1 MDRDS
6 NSARQPLSTD
16 VNRGRVKP
24 RSKAPPRPGTKN
36 KLIVALI
43 AVSWICGG
51 ALLKLNVPWLYL
63 LIAISVTAALWVG
76 RRQGWLLRAV
86 VLLAL
91 AIPISKIV
99 QKRSPKGDLHE
110 NTPTTFT
117 STSEKRDGAVIRAL
131 VAAEETYLNLSPKM
145 NILSKGLLD
154 LRLPGPTED
163 AESVFSTTVTTVDLD
178 LTPAATPTGTST
190 FESHPWPVAALSK
203 QTDRVDLW
211 RPMLDE
217 ISFFEHAKVEII
229 SGDHPDGNML
239 RYEAKGGFEALARMK
254 SDQWRS
260 FEGRMELTWEHS
272 RTDDG
277 AAGGWQIT
285 GWKTTEMHWRASPR
299 RLFVEAL
306 DTAMHES
313 QEASMLRRSLHYE
326 ATVKHYRDGTKQL
339 PHPYFAP
346 ISANQKEGIAV
357 ADVNGDGFDDIYITM
372 RLGKNMLLVNQG
384 DGTFLEQ
391 AASFKLDL
399 PGHTP
404 CALFADFDNDGDQD
418 VILGRSLLK
427 TSYLENRQGVFY
439 QHPIPKFMPM
449 AALSMSAADYNMDGL
464 LDVYI
469 CTYRPAAPAGASPAG
484 GVAQSKDGDFDWPD
498 EFFDINLARE
508 YRRRVS
514 EHRKR
519 KGGTVLDQLGPPNV
533 LLVNRGGGRF
543 EPAPENDTVGI
554 WRNSM
559 QATWGDYNRDG
570 RPDLYIANDWG
581 LDVLFRNDGSGGFTD
596 VTTQAGVTVYGYAMG
611 ASWGDYDNDGQDDLY
626 VSNMYSNPGRRITK
640 QIPGLGK
647 MFIESAAGNW
657 LYHQVANGKF
667 EQVAGLMPPSMT
679 VMKAGWSWGGC
690 FADFDNDS
698 FLDLYVLNGYFTAP
712 KEHSS
717 GLDLESNLWR
727 TMVRTDENLSRPSFR
742 FSPEWKR
749 TSAPD
754 SAGPMIDARLAGVE
768 RHGDKVLVHSLN
780 GNERN
785 RYFANR
791 AGRSFS
797 DISALSGLDNP
808 ADSRGFAI
816 LDYDRDGWQD
826 IALVNANQPL
836 FNLYHN
842 EMGTTGLS
850 GGVIA
855 IRFVGGNRAASPS
868 KGFGCRD
875 GYGARVVVDLG
886 DEKLTREH
894 RCGDG
899 WSTQNSPTMMVGIG
913 SHTNVD
919 SLTVQ
924 WPSGKTTTTQGV
936 PEGTLLT
943 VYENPEDGPTN
954 DPVERTTYRVK
965 ASERRMA
972 PINREVFPIAAVDS
986 SAKPG
991 ARLRVYT
998 TFSTSNQPYKENLA
1012 RLQHVRAELGPEGVD
1027 IIAVPIDDTD
1037 DNQKLADY
1045 NREYRPST
1053 RLIRIAVSQR
1063 AGAAA
1068 AFTKV
1073 FGAEPPLPSSVITDS
1088 SGHVLATQPGVPGIS
1103 ALRKM
1108 MREDP

>member
-1 MDRDS
+1 M
-6 NSARQPLSTD
+6 
-16 VNRGRVKP
+16 
-24 RSKAPPRPGTKN
+24 
-36 KLIVALI
+36 I

-260 FEGRMELTWEHS
+260 FEGRMELTWEHT

>member
-1 MDRDS
+1 M
-6 NSARQPLSTD
+6 N
-16 VNRGRVKP
+16 P
-24 RSKAPPRPGTKN
+24 RSKAPFRPGTKN
-36 KLIVALI
+36 KLIMALI

-51 ALLKLNVPWLYL
+51 ALLKLNAPWLYL

-99 QKRSPKGDLHE
+99 QERPPKGDLHE

-145 NILSKGLLD
+145 NILSRGLLD
-154 LRLPGPTED
+154 LRLPGPTAD

-178 LTPAATPTGTST
+178 LIPAAIPTGPST

-211 RPMLDE
+211 RPIFDE

-229 SGDHPDGNML
+229 SGVHPDGNML

-260 FEGRMELTWEHS
+260 FEGRMELTWEYP

-277 AAGGWQIT
+277 AAGDWQIT

-326 ATVKHYRDGTKQL
+326 ATVKHYRDDTKQL

-596 VTTQAGVTVYGYAMG
+596 VTTQAGVTAYGYAMG

-626 VSNMYSNPGRRITK
+626 VSNMYSEPGRRITK
-640 QIPGLGK
+640 QIPGLEK

-657 LYHQVANGKF
+657 LYHQVADGKF

-754 SAGPMIDARLAGVE
+754 SHGPMIDARLAGVE
-768 RHGDKVLVHSLN
+768 RQGDKVFVHSLN

-785 RYFANR
+785 RYFANH

-842 EMGTTGLS
+842 EMGTTALS

-855 IRFVGGNRAASPS
+855 IRFVGGNRQASPS

-875 GYGARVVVDLG
+875 GYGARIVVDLG
-886 DEKLTREH
+886 NEKITREH

-913 SHTNVD
+913 SHTNVV
-919 SLTVQ
+919 SLTVK
-924 WPSGKTTTTQGV
+924 WPSGRTTTTQGV

-991 ARLRVYT
+991 VRLRVYT
-998 TFSTSNQPYKENLA
+998 TFSTSNQPYKENLP

-1037 DNQKLADY
+1037 DDQKLADY
-1045 NREYRPST
+1045 NREYLPST

-1108 MREDP
+1108 LRRDP

>member
-1 MDRDS
+1 M
-6 NSARQPLSTD
+6 
-16 VNRGRVKP
+16 
-24 RSKAPPRPGTKN
+24 
-36 KLIVALI
+36 ALI

-51 ALLKLNVPWLYL
+51 ALLKLNAPWLYL

-76 RRQGWLLRAV
+76 RRQGWLLRTV

-99 QKRSPKGDLHE
+99 QKRSPKEDLHE

-145 NILSKGLLD
+145 NALSKGLLD
-154 LRLPGPTED
+154 LRLPGPTAD

-178 LTPAATPTGTST
+178 LTPAATPNGTST
-190 FESHPWPVAALSK
+190 FESHPWPMAALSK

-260 FEGRMELTWEHS
+260 FEGRMELTWEHT

-326 ATVKHYRDGTKQL
+326 ATVKHYRDGAKQL

-596 VTTQAGVTVYGYAMG
+596 VTTQAGVTAYGYAMG

-626 VSNMYSNPGRRITK
+626 VSNMYSEPGRRITK
-640 QIPGLGK
+640 QIPGLEK

-754 SAGPMIDARLAGVE
+754 SHGPMIDARLAGVE
-768 RHGDKVLVHSLN
+768 RQGDKVFVHSLN

-785 RYFANR
+785 RYFANH

-855 IRFVGGNRAASPS
+855 IRFVGGNRQASPS

-875 GYGARVVVDLG
+875 GYGARIVVDLG
-886 DEKLTREH
+886 NEKITREH

-913 SHTNVD
+913 SHTNVV
-919 SLTVQ
+919 SLTVK
-924 WPSGKTTTTQGV
+924 WPSGRTTTTQGV

-965 ASERRMA
+965 TSERRMA

-998 TFSTSNQPYKENLA
+998 TFSTSNQPYKENLP
-1012 RLQHVRAELGPEGVD
+1012 RLRHIRAELGPEGVD

-1053 RLIRIAVSQR
+1053 RLIGIAVSQR

-1108 MREDP
+1108 LRRDP

>member
-1 MDRDS
+1 M
-6 NSARQPLSTD
+6 
-16 VNRGRVKP
+16 
-24 RSKAPPRPGTKN
+24 
-36 KLIVALI
+36 ALI

-51 ALLKLNVPWLYL
+51 ALLKLNAPWLYL

-99 QKRSPKGDLHE
+99 QERPPKGDLHE

-145 NILSKGLLD
+145 NSLSRGLLD
-154 LRLPGPTED
+154 LRLPGPTAD

-178 LTPAATPTGTST
+178 LIPAAIPTGPST

-211 RPMLDE
+211 RPLFDE

-254 SDQWRS
+254 SDHWRS
-260 FEGRMELTWEHS
+260 FEGRMELSWEHP
-272 RTDDG
+272 RTDGGDG
-277 AAGGWQIT
+277 GDWQIT

-326 ATVKHYRDGTKQL
+326 ATVKHYRDGAKQL

-399 PGHTP
+399 PGHTT

-427 TSYLENRQGVFY
+427 TSYLENRHGVFY

-596 VTTQAGVTVYGYAMG
+596 VTTQAGVTAYGYAMG

-626 VSNMYSNPGRRITK
+626 VSNMYSEPGRRITK
-640 QIPGLGK
+640 QIPGLEK

-754 SAGPMIDARLAGVE
+754 SHGPMIDARLAGVE
-768 RHGDKVLVHSLN
+768 RQGDKVFVHSLN

-785 RYFANR
+785 RYFANH

-855 IRFVGGNRAASPS
+855 IRFVGGNRQASPS

-875 GYGARVVVDLG
+875 GYGARIVVDLG
-886 DEKLTREH
+886 NEKITREH

-913 SHTNVD
+913 SHTNVV
-919 SLTVQ
+919 SLTVK
-924 WPSGKTTTTQGV
+924 WPSGRTTTTQGV

-998 TFSTSNQPYKENLA
+998 TFSTSNQPYKENLP
-1012 RLQHVRAELGPEGVD
+1012 RLRHVRAELGPEGVD

-1037 DNQKLADY
+1037 DSQKLAAY

-1068 AFTKV
+1068 AFAKV

-1108 MREDP
+1108 LRRDP

>member
-1 MDRDS
+1 M
-6 NSARQPLSTD
+6 
-16 VNRGRVKP
+16 
-24 RSKAPPRPGTKN
+24 
-36 KLIVALI
+36 ALI
-43 AVSWICGG
+43 
-51 ALLKLNVPWLYL
+51 
-63 LIAISVTAALWVG
+63 
-76 RRQGWLLRAV
+76 AV

-91 AIPISKIV
+91 IIPFSKIV
-99 QKRSPKGDLHE
+99 KKWRPKEDIHE
-110 NTPTTFT
+110 NTPATLTATF
-117 STSEKRDGAVIRAL
+117 EKRDGAVIRTL

-154 LRLPGPTED
+154 LRLPGPTAD

-178 LTPAATPTGTST
+178 LTPAATPTGPST

-260 FEGRMELTWEHS
+260 FEGRMELTWEHT

-372 RLGKNMLLVNQG
+372 RLGKNMLLVNQR

-508 YRRRVS
+508 YRQRVS

-543 EPAPENDTVGI
+543 EPAPENGTVGI

-581 LDVLFRNDGSGGFTD
+581 LDVLFRNDGSDGFTD
-596 VTTQAGVTVYGYAMG
+596 VTTQAGVTAYGYAMG

-626 VSNMYSNPGRRITK
+626 VSNMYSEPGRRITK
-640 QIPGLGK
+640 QIPGLEK

-657 LYHQVANGKF
+657 LYHQVANVKF

-791 AGRSFS
+791 AGRSFA

-875 GYGARVVVDLG
+875 GYGARIVVDLG
-886 DEKLTREH
+886 NEKITREH

-913 SHTNVD
+913 SHTNVV
-919 SLTVQ
+919 SLTVK
-924 WPSGKTTTTQGV
+924 WPSGRTTTTQGV

-943 VYENPEDGPTN
+943 LYENPEDGPTN

-998 TFSTSNQPYKENLA
+998 TFSTSNQPYKENLP

-1103 ALRKM
+1103 ALRKI
-1108 MREDP
+1108 MRRVP

>member
-1 MDRDS
+1 M
-6 NSARQPLSTD
+6 
-16 VNRGRVKP
+16 
-24 RSKAPPRPGTKN
+24 
-36 KLIVALI
+36 ALI
-43 AVSWICGG
+43 A
-51 ALLKLNVPWLYL
+51 L
-63 LIAISVTAALWVG
+63 
-76 RRQGWLLRAV
+76 V
-86 VLLAL
+86 VLAL
-91 AIPISKIV
+91 IIPFSKIV
-99 QKRSPKGDLHE
+99 KKWRPKGDIHE
-110 NTPTTFT
+110 KTPATLTATF
-117 STSEKRDGAVIRAL
+117 EKRDGAVIRTL
-131 VAAEETYLNLSPKM
+131 VAAEETSLNLSPKM
-145 NILSKGLLD
+145 KVLSKGLLD
-154 LRLPGPTED
+154 LRLPGPTVD
-163 AESVFSTTVTTVDLD
+163 AKSVFSPTVTTVDLD
-178 LTPAATPTGTST
+178 LKPAATPTGPST

-217 ISFFEHAKVEII
+217 ISFFEHAKFKII

-272 RTDDG
+272 RTDG
-277 AAGGWQIT
+277 GRGWQIT
-285 GWKTTEMHWRASPR
+285 GWKTTEMNWRASPR

-326 ATVKHYRDGTKQL
+326 ATVKHYREGTKQL

-427 TSYLENRQGVFY
+427 TSYLENRQGVFF

-449 AALSMSAADYNMDGL
+449 AVLSMAAADYNMDGL
-464 LDVYI
+464 LDVYV

-484 GVAQSKDGDFDWPD
+484 GVAQSKDDEFDWPD

-508 YRRRVS
+508 YRLRVS

-581 LDVLFRNDGSGGFTD
+581 LDVLFRNDESGGFTD
-596 VTTQAGVTVYGYAMG
+596 ITTQAGVTAYGYAMG

-626 VSNMYSNPGRRITK
+626 VSNMYSEPGRRITK
-640 QIPGLGK
+640 QIPGLEK

-657 LYHQVANGKF
+657 LYRRVDNGKF
-667 EQVAGLMPPSMT
+667 EQVAGLEPPSMT
-679 VMKAGWSWGGC
+679 VMNAGWSWGGC
-690 FADFDNDS
+690 FADFDNDC

-754 SAGPMIDARLAGVE
+754 SKGPMIDARLAGVE
-768 RHGDKVLVHSLN
+768 RQGDKVLVHSLN

-791 AGRSFS
+791 AGSSFA
-797 DISALSGLDNP
+797 DISTLSGLDNP

-836 FNLYHN
+836 FNLYRN
-842 EMGTTGLS
+842 EMGTTGFS

-868 KGFGCRD
+868 KEFGCRD
-875 GYGARVVVDLG
+875 GYGARVMVDLG
-886 DEKLTREH
+886 NEKITREH

-913 SHTNVD
+913 SHKNVV
-919 SLTVQ
+919 SLTVK
-924 WPSGKTTTTQGV
+924 WPSGRATTTQDV

-943 VYENPEDGPTN
+943 VYENPEDSPTN

-965 ASERRMA
+965 ASVRKMA
-972 PINREVFPIAAVDS
+972 AVSREVFPIATVDS

-991 ARLRVYT
+991 TRLRVYT
-998 TFSTSNQPYKENLA
+998 TFSTSNQPYKDNLP
-1012 RLQHVRAELGPEGVD
+1012 RLRHVRAELGPEGVD

-1037 DNQKLADY
+1037 DNQKLAAY

-1053 RLIRIAVSQR
+1053 RLIGIALNQR

-1068 AFTKV
+1068 AFTKI
-1073 FGAEPPLPSSVITDS
+1073 FGTEPPQPSSVITDS

-1103 ALRKM
+1103 TLRKM
-1108 MREDP
+1108 LRSDP

>member
-1 MDRDS
+1 M
-6 NSARQPLSTD
+6 
-16 VNRGRVKP
+16 
-24 RSKAPPRPGTKN
+24 
-36 KLIVALI
+36 ALI
-43 AVSWICGG
+43 AV
-51 ALLKLNVPWLYL
+51 
-63 LIAISVTAALWVG
+63 
-76 RRQGWLLRAV
+76 
-86 VLLAL
+86 VLLVL
-91 AIPISKIV
+91 VIPISKIA
-99 QKRSPKGDLHE
+99 KKSPPKGGAHE
-110 NTPTTFT
+110 NTPTTLN
-117 STSEKRDGAVIRAL
+117 STIKKHDGAVIRAL
-131 VAAEETYLNLSPKM
+131 VAAEETYLNLNQKM
-145 NILSKGLLD
+145 NALSEGLLD
-154 LRLPGPTED
+154 LRLPGPAAG
-163 AESVFSTTVTTVDLD
+163 AENVFSTTVTTVDLD
-178 LTPAATPTGTST
+178 SVPAATPTDSSK
-190 FESHPWPVAALSK
+190 FEAHPWPVAALSR
-203 QTDRVDLW
+203 QTEGVDLW
-211 RPMLDE
+211 RPMLDK
-217 ISFFEHAKVEII
+217 ISYFEHAKVKLI
-229 SGDHPDGNML
+229 SGGHPDENMW

-254 SDQWRS
+254 SDQWFS
-260 FEGRMELTWEHS
+260 FEGRMDLTWG
-272 RTDDG
+272 RPKTDGGG
-277 AAGGWQIT
+277 AGEWQIT
-285 GWKTTEMHWRASPR
+285 GWKTTEMNWRTSPR
-299 RLFVEAL
+299 RLFAEAL
-306 DTAMHES
+306 DTAMRVP

-326 ATVKHYRDGTKQL
+326 ATVKHYLEGTKQL

-346 ISANQKEGIAV
+346 ISANQKEGTAV

-391 AASFKLDL
+391 AAAFKLDL

-484 GVAQSKDGDFDWPD
+484 GVAQSKDDDFDWPD

-508 YRRRVS
+508 YRQRES

-543 EPAPENDTVGI
+543 EPAPENGTVGI

-596 VTTQAGVTVYGYAMG
+596 VTTQAGITSYGYAMG
-611 ASWGDYDNDGQDDLY
+611 ASWGDYDNDGHDDLY
-626 VSNMYSNPGRRITK
+626 VSNMYSDPGRRITK
-640 QIPGLGK
+640 QIPGLEK

-657 LYHQVANGKF
+657 LYRRIANGKF

-679 VMKAGWSWGGC
+679 VMNAGWSWGGC

-712 KEHSS
+712 KECTS

-749 TSAPD
+749 TPAPD
-754 SAGPMIDARLAGVE
+754 SDGPMIDARLAGVE
-768 RHGDKVLVHSLN
+768 RQGDKVLVHSLN

-785 RYFANR
+785 RYFANH
-791 AGRSFS
+791 AGHSFA
-797 DISALSGLDNP
+797 DISALSGLDNL
-808 ADSRGFAI
+808 ADSRGFSI

-842 EMGTTGLS
+842 EMGATGLS
-850 GGVIA
+850 GGIIA
-855 IRFVGGNRAASPS
+855 IRFVGGNRQAASS
-868 KGFGCRD
+868 SEFACRD

-886 DEKLTREH
+886 NEKITREH

-899 WSTQNSPTMMVGIG
+899 WSTQNSSTMMVGIG
-913 SHTNVD
+913 SHTNVA
-919 SLTVQ
+919 SLTVH
-924 WPSGKTTTTQGV
+924 WPSGRTTTTQGV

-943 VYENPEDGPTN
+943 VYENPEDGPT
-954 DPVERTTYRVK
+954 DGPVERTTYRVK
-965 ASERRMA
+965 ASERELA
-972 PINREVFPIAAVDS
+972 PVNREVFPIAAVDS

-998 TFSTSNQPYKENLA
+998 TFSTSNQAYKENLP
-1012 RLQHVRAELGPEGVD
+1012 RLQNVRAILGPEGVD
-1027 IIAVPIDDTD
+1027 FIAVPIDNTD
-1037 DNQKLADY
+1037 NDQKLGDY

-1053 RLIRIAVSQR
+1053 RLIQIAVSQR

-1068 AFTKV
+1068 DFTKV

-1103 ALRKM
+1103 ALRKI
-1108 MREDP
+1108 MRRVP

>member
-1 MDRDS
+1 M
-6 NSARQPLSTD
+6 
-16 VNRGRVKP
+16 
-24 RSKAPPRPGTKN
+24 
-36 KLIVALI
+36 ALI

-51 ALLKLNVPWLYL
+51 ALLKLNASWLYL

-99 QKRSPKGDLHE
+99 QERPPKGDLHE

-145 NILSKGLLD
+145 NALSKGLLD
-154 LRLPGPTED
+154 LRLPGPTAD

-178 LTPAATPTGTST
+178 LIPAAIPTGPST

-211 RPMLDE
+211 RPLFDE

-260 FEGRMELTWEHS
+260 FEGRMELTWEYP

-326 ATVKHYRDGTKQL
+326 ATVKHYRDGAKQL

-399 PGHTP
+399 PGHTT

-427 TSYLENRQGVFY
+427 TSYLENRHGVFY

-596 VTTQAGVTVYGYAMG
+596 VTTQAGVTAYGYAMG

-626 VSNMYSNPGRRITK
+626 VSNMYSEPGRRITK
-640 QIPGLGK
+640 QIPGLEK

-754 SAGPMIDARLAGVE
+754 SHGPMIDARLAGVE
-768 RHGDKVLVHSLN
+768 RQGDKVFVHSLN

-785 RYFANR
+785 RYFANH

-842 EMGTTGLS
+842 EMGITGLS

-855 IRFVGGNRAASPS
+855 IRFVGGNRQASPS

-875 GYGARVVVDLG
+875 GYGARIVVDLG
-886 DEKLTREH
+886 NEKITREH

-913 SHTNVD
+913 SHTNVV
-919 SLTVQ
+919 SLTVK
-924 WPSGKTTTTQGV
+924 WPSGRTTTTQGV

-972 PINREVFPIAAVDS
+972 PINRELCPIAAVDS

-998 TFSTSNQPYKENLA
+998 TFSTSNQPYKENLP
-1012 RLQHVRAELGPEGVD
+1012 RLRHVRAELGPEGVD

-1108 MREDP
+1108 LRRDP

>member
-1 MDRDS
+1 M
-6 NSARQPLSTD
+6 
-16 VNRGRVKP
+16 
-24 RSKAPPRPGTKN
+24 
-36 KLIVALI
+36 ALI

-51 ALLKLNVPWLYL
+51 ALLKLNAPWLYL

-99 QKRSPKGDLHE
+99 QKRSPKEDLHE

-145 NILSKGLLD
+145 NSLSRGLLD
-154 LRLPGPTED
+154 LRLPGPTAD

-178 LTPAATPTGTST
+178 LIPAAIPTGPST

-211 RPMLDE
+211 RPLFDE

-254 SDQWRS
+254 SDHWRS
-260 FEGRMELTWEHS
+260 FEGRMELSWEHP
-272 RTDDG
+272 RTDGGDG
-277 AAGGWQIT
+277 GDWQIT

-306 DTAMHES
+306 DTAMHEP

-326 ATVKHYRDGTKQL
+326 ATVKHYRDGAKQL

-399 PGHTP
+399 PGHTT

-427 TSYLENRQGVFY
+427 TSYLENRHGVFY

-596 VTTQAGVTVYGYAMG
+596 VTTQAGVTAYGYAMG

-626 VSNMYSNPGRRITK
+626 VSNMYSEPGRRITK
-640 QIPGLGK
+640 QIPGLEK

-754 SAGPMIDARLAGVE
+754 SHGPMIDARLAGVE
-768 RHGDKVLVHSLN
+768 RQGDKVFVHSLN

-785 RYFANR
+785 RYFANH

-855 IRFVGGNRAASPS
+855 IRFVGGNRQASPS

-875 GYGARVVVDLG
+875 GYGARIVVDLG
-886 DEKLTREH
+886 NEKITREH

-913 SHTNVD
+913 SHTNVV
-919 SLTVQ
+919 SLTVK
-924 WPSGKTTTTQGV
+924 WPSGRTTTTQGV

-998 TFSTSNQPYKENLA
+998 TFSTSNQPYKENLP
-1012 RLQHVRAELGPEGVD
+1012 RLRHVRAELGPEGVD

-1108 MREDP
+1108 LRRDP

>member
-1 MDRDS
+1 M
-6 NSARQPLSTD
+6 
-16 VNRGRVKP
+16 
-24 RSKAPPRPGTKN
+24 
-36 KLIVALI
+36 ALI

-51 ALLKLNVPWLYL
+51 ALLKLNAPWLYL

-99 QKRSPKGDLHE
+99 QERPPKGDLHE

-145 NILSKGLLD
+145 NSLSRGLLD
-154 LRLPGPTED
+154 LRLPGPTAD

-178 LTPAATPTGTST
+178 LIPAAIPTGPST

-211 RPMLDE
+211 RPLFDE

-254 SDQWRS
+254 SDHWRS
-260 FEGRMELTWEHS
+260 FEGRMELSWEHP
-272 RTDDG
+272 RTDGGDG
-277 AAGGWQIT
+277 GDWQIT

-306 DTAMHES
+306 DTAMHEP

-326 ATVKHYRDGTKQL
+326 ATVKHYRDGAKQL

-399 PGHTP
+399 PGHTT

-427 TSYLENRQGVFY
+427 TSYLENRHGVFY

-596 VTTQAGVTVYGYAMG
+596 VTTQAGVTAYGYAMG

-626 VSNMYSNPGRRITK
+626 VSNMYSEPGRRITK
-640 QIPGLGK
+640 QIPGLEK

-754 SAGPMIDARLAGVE
+754 SHGPMIDARLAGVE
-768 RHGDKVLVHSLN
+768 RQGDKVFVHSLN

-785 RYFANR
+785 RYFANH

-855 IRFVGGNRAASPS
+855 IRFVGGNRQASPS

-875 GYGARVVVDLG
+875 GYGARIVVDLG
-886 DEKLTREH
+886 NEKITREH

-913 SHTNVD
+913 SHTNVV
-919 SLTVQ
+919 SLTVK
-924 WPSGKTTTTQGV
+924 WPSGRTTTTQGV

-943 VYENPEDGPTN
+943 VYENPEDSPTN

-998 TFSTSNQPYKENLA
+998 TFSTSNQPYKENLP
-1012 RLQHVRAELGPEGVD
+1012 RLRHVRAELGPEGVD

-1108 MREDP
+1108 LRRDP

>member
-1 MDRDS
+1 M
-6 NSARQPLSTD
+6 
-16 VNRGRVKP
+16 
-24 RSKAPPRPGTKN
+24 
-36 KLIVALI
+36 ALI
-43 AVSWICGG
+43 A
-51 ALLKLNVPWLYL
+51 L
-63 LIAISVTAALWVG
+63 
-76 RRQGWLLRAV
+76 V
-86 VLLAL
+86 VLAL
-91 AIPISKIV
+91 IIPFSKIV
-99 QKRSPKGDLHE
+99 KKWRPKGDIHE
-110 NTPTTFT
+110 KTPATLTATF
-117 STSEKRDGAVIRAL
+117 EKRDGAVIRTL
-131 VAAEETYLNLSPKM
+131 VAAEETSLNLSPKM
-145 NILSKGLLD
+145 KVLSKGLLD
-154 LRLPGPTED
+154 LRLPGPTVD
-163 AESVFSTTVTTVDLD
+163 AKSVFSPTVTTVDLD
-178 LTPAATPTGTST
+178 LKPAATPTGPST

-217 ISFFEHAKVEII
+217 ISFFEHAKFKII

-272 RTDDG
+272 RTDG
-277 AAGGWQIT
+277 GRGWQIT
-285 GWKTTEMHWRASPR
+285 GWKTTEMNWRASPR

-326 ATVKHYRDGTKQL
+326 ATVKHYREGTKQL

-427 TSYLENRQGVFY
+427 TSYLENRQGVFF

-449 AALSMSAADYNMDGL
+449 AVLSMAAADYNMDGL
-464 LDVYI
+464 LDVYV

-484 GVAQSKDGDFDWPD
+484 GVAQSKDDEFDWPD

-508 YRRRVS
+508 YRLRVS

-533 LLVNRGGGRF
+533 LLVNRGSGRF

-581 LDVLFRNDGSGGFTD
+581 LDVLFRNDESGGFTD
-596 VTTQAGVTVYGYAMG
+596 ITTQAGVTAYGYAMG

-626 VSNMYSNPGRRITK
+626 VSNMYSEPGRRITK
-640 QIPGLGK
+640 QIPGLEK

-657 LYHQVANGKF
+657 LYRRVDNGKF
-667 EQVAGLMPPSMT
+667 EQVAGLEPPSMT
-679 VMKAGWSWGGC
+679 VMNAGWSWGGC

-754 SAGPMIDARLAGVE
+754 SKGPMIDARLAGVE
-768 RHGDKVLVHSLN
+768 RQGDKVLVHSLN

-791 AGRSFS
+791 AGSSFA
-797 DISALSGLDNP
+797 DISTLSGLDNP

-836 FNLYHN
+836 FNLYRN
-842 EMGTTGLS
+842 EMGTTGFS

-868 KGFGCRD
+868 KEFGCRD
-875 GYGARVVVDLG
+875 GYGARVMVDLG
-886 DEKLTREH
+886 NEKITREH

-913 SHTNVD
+913 SHKNVV
-919 SLTVQ
+919 SLTVK
-924 WPSGKTTTTQGV
+924 WPSGRATTTQDV

-943 VYENPEDGPTN
+943 VYENPEDSPTN
-954 DPVERTTYRVK
+954 DPVDRTTYRVK
-965 ASERRMA
+965 ASVRKMA
-972 PINREVFPIAAVDS
+972 AVSREVFPIATVDS

-991 ARLRVYT
+991 TRLRVYT
-998 TFSTSNQPYKENLA
+998 TFSTSNQPYKDNLP
-1012 RLQHVRAELGPEGVD
+1012 RLRHVRAELGPEGVD

-1037 DNQKLADY
+1037 DNQKLAAY

-1053 RLIRIAVSQR
+1053 RLIGIALNQR

-1068 AFTKV
+1068 AFTKI
-1073 FGAEPPLPSSVITDS
+1073 FGTEPPQPSSVITDS

-1103 ALRKM
+1103 TLRKM
-1108 MREDP
+1108 LRSDP

>member
-1 MDRDS
+1 MKRRS
-6 NSARQPLSTD
+6 N
-16 VNRGRVKP
+16 
-24 RSKAPPRPGTKN
+24 APPRPN
-36 KLIVALI
+36 ANYKLIIALI
-43 AVSWICGG
+43 
-51 ALLKLNVPWLYL
+51 
-63 LIAISVTAALWVG
+63 
-76 RRQGWLLRAV
+76 AV

-91 AIPISKIV
+91 LIPISKIA
-99 QKRSPKGDLHE
+99 KKSPPKGGAHE
-110 NTPTTFT
+110 SAPTTLN
-117 STSEKRDGAVIRAL
+117 STIKKHDGAVIRAL
-131 VAAEETYLNLSPKM
+131 VAAEETYLNLNQKM
-145 NILSKGLLD
+145 NALSEGLLD
-154 LRLPGPTED
+154 LRLPGPAAG
-163 AESVFSTTVTTVDLD
+163 AENVFSTTVTTVDLD
-178 LTPAATPTGTST
+178 PVPAATPTDSSKL
-190 FESHPWPVAALSK
+190 EAYPWPVAALSK
-203 QTDRVDLW
+203 QTEGVNLW
-211 RPMLDE
+211 RPMLDK
-217 ISFFEHAKVEII
+217 ISYFEHAKVKLI
-229 SGDHPDGNML
+229 SGGHPDENMW

-254 SDQWRS
+254 SDKWVS
-260 FEGRMELTWEHS
+260 FEGRMDLTWE
-272 RTDDG
+272 RPKTDGGG
-277 AAGGWQIT
+277 AGEWKIT
-285 GWKTTEMHWRASPR
+285 GWKTTEMNWRTSPK
-299 RLFVEAL
+299 RLFAEAL
-306 DTAMHES
+306 DTAMRVS

-326 ATVKHYRDGTKQL
+326 ATVKHYLEGTKQL

-346 ISANQKEGIAV
+346 ISANQKEGTAV

-391 AASFKLDL
+391 AAAFKLDL

-484 GVAQSKDGDFDWPD
+484 GVAQSKDDDFDWPD

-508 YRRRVS
+508 YRQRES
-514 EHRKR
+514 EHRRR

-543 EPAPENDTVGI
+543 EPAPENNTVGI

-570 RPDLYIANDWG
+570 RPDPYIANDWG

-596 VTTQAGVTVYGYAMG
+596 VTTQSGITSYGYAMG
-611 ASWGDYDNDGQDDLY
+611 ASWGDYDNDGHDDLY
-626 VSNMYSNPGRRITK
+626 VSNMYSDPGRRITK
-640 QIPGLGK
+640 QIPGLEK

-657 LYHQVANGKF
+657 LYRRIANGKF

-679 VMKAGWSWGGC
+679 VMNAGWSWGGC

-712 KEHSS
+712 KECAS

-727 TMVRTDENLSRPSFR
+727 TMVRTDENLSRRSFR

-749 TSAPD
+749 TPAPD
-754 SAGPMIDARLAGVE
+754 SDGPMIDARLAGVE
-768 RHGDKVLVHSLN
+768 RQGDKVLVHSLN

-785 RYFANR
+785 RYFANH
-791 AGRSFS
+791 AGHSFA
-797 DISALSGLDNP
+797 DISALSGLDNL
-808 ADSRGFAI
+808 ADSRGFSI

-850 GGVIA
+850 GGIIA
-855 IRFVGGNRAASPS
+855 IRFVGGNRQAASS
-868 KGFGCRD
+868 SEFACRD
-875 GYGARVVVDLG
+875 GYGARVVVNLG
-886 DEKLTREH
+886 NEKITREH

-899 WSTQNSPTMMVGIG
+899 WSTQNSSTMMVGIG
-913 SHTNVD
+913 SHTNVA
-919 SLTVQ
+919 SLTVH
-924 WPSGKTTTTQGV
+924 WPSGRTTSTQGV

-943 VYENPEDGPTN
+943 VYENPEDGPT
-954 DPVERTTYRVK
+954 DGPVERTTYRVK
-965 ASERRMA
+965 ASEREQA
-972 PINREVFPIAAVDS
+972 PANREVFPIAAVDS

-998 TFSTSNQPYKENLA
+998 TFSTSNQAYKENLP
-1012 RLQHVRAELGPEGVD
+1012 RLQNVRAILAPEGVD
-1027 IIAVPIDDTD
+1027 FIAVPIDNTD
-1037 DNQKLADY
+1037 NDQKLGDY

-1053 RLIRIAVSQR
+1053 RLIRIPVSQR

-1073 FGAEPPLPSSVITDS
+1073 FGAAPPLPSSVITDS
-1088 SGHVLATQPGVPGIS
+1088 SGHVLATQPSVPGIS
-1103 ALRKM
+1103 ALRKI
-1108 MREDP
+1108 MRQVP

>member
-1 MDRDS
+1 M
-6 NSARQPLSTD
+6 
-16 VNRGRVKP
+16 
-24 RSKAPPRPGTKN
+24 
-36 KLIVALI
+36 I

-842 EMGTTGLS
+842 EMGTAGLS

>member
-1 MDRDS
+1 M
-6 NSARQPLSTD
+6 
-16 VNRGRVKP
+16 
-24 RSKAPPRPGTKN
+24 
-36 KLIVALI
+36 ALI
-43 AVSWICGG
+43 AV
-51 ALLKLNVPWLYL
+51 
-63 LIAISVTAALWVG
+63 
-76 RRQGWLLRAV
+76 V
-86 VLLAL
+86 VLAL
-91 AIPISKIV
+91 IIPFSKIV
-99 QKRSPKGDLHE
+99 KKWRPKGDIHE
-110 NTPTTFT
+110 KTPATLTATF
-117 STSEKRDGAVIRAL
+117 EKRDGAVIRTL
-131 VAAEETYLNLSPKM
+131 VAAEETSLNLSPKM
-145 NILSKGLLD
+145 KVLSKGLLD
-154 LRLPGPTED
+154 LRLPGPTVD
-163 AESVFSTTVTTVDLD
+163 AKSVFSPTVTTVDLD
-178 LTPAATPTGTST
+178 LKPAATPTGPST

-217 ISFFEHAKVEII
+217 ISFFEHAKFKII

-272 RTDDG
+272 RTG
-277 AAGGWQIT
+277 GGRGWQIT
-285 GWKTTEMHWRASPR
+285 GWKTTEMNWRASPR

-326 ATVKHYRDGTKQL
+326 ATVKHYREGTKQL

-427 TSYLENRQGVFY
+427 TSYLENRQGVFF

-449 AALSMSAADYNMDGL
+449 AVLSMAAADYNMDGL
-464 LDVYI
+464 LDVYV

-484 GVAQSKDGDFDWPD
+484 GVAQSKDDDFDWPD

-508 YRRRVS
+508 YRLRVS

-581 LDVLFRNDGSGGFTD
+581 LDVLFRNDESGGFTD
-596 VTTQAGVTVYGYAMG
+596 ITTQAGVTAYGYAMG
-611 ASWGDYDNDGQDDLY
+611 ASWGDYDNDGLDDLY
-626 VSNMYSNPGRRITK
+626 VSNMYSEPGRRITK
-640 QIPGLGK
+640 QIPGLEK

-657 LYHQVANGKF
+657 LYRRVDNGKF
-667 EQVAGLMPPSMT
+667 EQVAGLEPPSMT
-679 VMKAGWSWGGC
+679 VMNAGWSWGGC

-754 SAGPMIDARLAGVE
+754 SKGPMIDARLAGVE
-768 RHGDKVLVHSLN
+768 RQGDKVLVHSLN

-791 AGRSFS
+791 AGSSFA
-797 DISALSGLDNP
+797 DISTLSGLDNP

-842 EMGTTGLS
+842 EMGTTGFS

-868 KGFGCRD
+868 KEFGCRD
-875 GYGARVVVDLG
+875 GYGARVMVDLG
-886 DEKLTREH
+886 NEKITREH

-913 SHTNVD
+913 SHKNVV
-919 SLTVQ
+919 SLTVK
-924 WPSGKTTTTQGV
+924 WPSGRATTTQDV

-943 VYENPEDGPTN
+943 VYENPEDSPTN
-954 DPVERTTYRVK
+954 DPVDRTTYRVK
-965 ASERRMA
+965 ASVRKMA
-972 PINREVFPIAAVDS
+972 AVSREVFPIATVDS

-991 ARLRVYT
+991 TRLRVYT
-998 TFSTSNQPYKENLA
+998 TFSTSNQPYKDNLP
-1012 RLQHVRAELGPEGVD
+1012 RLRHVRAELGPEGVD

-1037 DNQKLADY
+1037 DNQKLAAY

-1053 RLIRIAVSQR
+1053 RLIGIALNQR

-1068 AFTKV
+1068 AFTKI
-1073 FGAEPPLPSSVITDS
+1073 FGTEPPQPSSVITDS

-1103 ALRKM
+1103 TLRKM
-1108 MREDP
+1108 LRSDP

>member
-1 MDRDS
+1 
-6 NSARQPLSTD
+6 
-16 VNRGRVKP
+16 
-24 RSKAPPRPGTKN
+24 
-36 KLIVALI
+36 
-43 AVSWICGG
+43 
-51 ALLKLNVPWLYL
+51 
-63 LIAISVTAALWVG
+63 
-76 RRQGWLLRAV
+76 
-86 VLLAL
+86 
-91 AIPISKIV
+91 
-99 QKRSPKGDLHE
+99 
-110 NTPTTFT
+110 
-117 STSEKRDGAVIRAL
+117 
-131 VAAEETYLNLSPKM
+131 
-145 NILSKGLLD
+145 
-154 LRLPGPTED
+154 
-163 AESVFSTTVTTVDLD
+163 
-178 LTPAATPTGTST
+178 
-190 FESHPWPVAALSK
+190 
-203 QTDRVDLW
+203 
-211 RPMLDE
+211 
-217 ISFFEHAKVEII
+217 
-229 SGDHPDGNML
+229 
-239 RYEAKGGFEALARMK
+239 MK

-260 FEGRMELTWEHS
+260 FEGRMELTWEHP

-596 VTTQAGVTVYGYAMG
+596 VTTQAGVTAYGYAMG

-626 VSNMYSNPGRRITK
+626 VSNMYSEPGRRITK
-640 QIPGLGK
+640 QIPGLEK

-754 SAGPMIDARLAGVE
+754 SHGPMIDARLAGVE
-768 RHGDKVLVHSLN
+768 RQGDKVLVHSLN

-855 IRFVGGNRAASPS
+855 IRFVGGNRQASPS

-875 GYGARVVVDLG
+875 GYGARIVVDLG
-886 DEKLTREH
+886 NEKITREH

-913 SHTNVD
+913 SHTNVV
-919 SLTVQ
+919 SLTVK
-924 WPSGKTTTTQGV
+924 WPSGRTTTTQGV

-998 TFSTSNQPYKENLA
+998 TFSTSNQPYKENLP
-1012 RLQHVRAELGPEGVD
+1012 RLRHVRAELGPEGVD

-1053 RLIRIAVSQR
+1053 RLIGIAVSQR

-1108 MREDP
+1108 LRRDP

>member
-1 MDRDS
+1 M
-6 NSARQPLSTD
+6 
-16 VNRGRVKP
+16 
-24 RSKAPPRPGTKN
+24 
-36 KLIVALI
+36 ALI

-51 ALLKLNVPWLYL
+51 ALLKLNAPWLYL

-99 QKRSPKGDLHE
+99 QERPPKGDLHE

-145 NILSKGLLD
+145 NSLSRGLLD
-154 LRLPGPTED
+154 LRLPGPTAD

-178 LTPAATPTGTST
+178 LIPAAIPTGPST

-211 RPMLDE
+211 RPLFDE

-254 SDQWRS
+254 SDHWRS
-260 FEGRMELTWEHS
+260 FEGRMELSWEHP
-272 RTDDG
+272 RTDGGDG
-277 AAGGWQIT
+277 GDWQIT

-306 DTAMHES
+306 DTAMHEP

-326 ATVKHYRDGTKQL
+326 ATVKHYRDGAKQL

-399 PGHTP
+399 PGHTT

-427 TSYLENRQGVFY
+427 TSYLENRHGVFY

-596 VTTQAGVTVYGYAMG
+596 VTTQAGVTAYGYAMG

-626 VSNMYSNPGRRITK
+626 VSNMYSEPGRRITK
-640 QIPGLGK
+640 QIPGLEK

-754 SAGPMIDARLAGVE
+754 SHGPMIDARLAGVE
-768 RHGDKVLVHSLN
+768 RQGDKVFVHSLN

-785 RYFANR
+785 RYFANH

-855 IRFVGGNRAASPS
+855 IRFVGGNRQASPS

-875 GYGARVVVDLG
+875 GYGARIVVDLG
-886 DEKLTREH
+886 NEKITREH

-913 SHTNVD
+913 SHTNVV
-919 SLTVQ
+919 SLTVK
-924 WPSGKTTTTQGV
+924 WPSGRTTTTQSV

-998 TFSTSNQPYKENLA
+998 TFSTSNQPYKENLP
-1012 RLQHVRAELGPEGVD
+1012 RLRHVRAELGPEGVD

-1108 MREDP
+1108 LRRDP

>member
-1 MDRDS
+1 M
-6 NSARQPLSTD
+6 
-16 VNRGRVKP
+16 
-24 RSKAPPRPGTKN
+24 
-36 KLIVALI
+36 ALI

-51 ALLKLNVPWLYL
+51 ALLKLNAPWLYL

-76 RRQGWLLRAV
+76 RRQGWLLRTV

-99 QKRSPKGDLHE
+99 QKRSPKEDLHE

-145 NILSKGLLD
+145 NALSKGLLD
-154 LRLPGPTED
+154 LRLPGPTAD

-178 LTPAATPTGTST
+178 LTPAATPNGTST
-190 FESHPWPVAALSK
+190 FESHPWPMAALSK

-260 FEGRMELTWEHS
+260 FEGRMELTWEHT

-326 ATVKHYRDGTKQL
+326 ATVKHYRDGAKQL

-596 VTTQAGVTVYGYAMG
+596 VTTQAGVTAYGYAMG

-626 VSNMYSNPGRRITK
+626 VSNMYSEPGRRITK
-640 QIPGLGK
+640 QIPGLEK

-754 SAGPMIDARLAGVE
+754 SHGPMIDARLAGVE
-768 RHGDKVLVHSLN
+768 RQGDKVFVHSLN

-785 RYFANR
+785 RYFANH

-855 IRFVGGNRAASPS
+855 IRFVGGNRQASPS

-875 GYGARVVVDLG
+875 GYGARIVVDLG
-886 DEKLTREH
+886 NEKITREH

-913 SHTNVD
+913 SHTNVV
-919 SLTVQ
+919 SLTVK
-924 WPSGKTTTTQGV
+924 WPSGRTTTTQGV

-965 ASERRMA
+965 TSERRMA

-998 TFSTSNQPYKENLA
+998 TFSTSNQPYKENLP
-1012 RLQHVRAELGPEGVD
+1012 RLRHVRAELGPEGVD

-1053 RLIRIAVSQR
+1053 RLIGIAVSQR

-1108 MREDP
+1108 LRRDP